1 MLLTDYLHDTGGG
14 HSQTERYWVNIEID
28 YYRFKLKFED
38 YITEI
43 KEICKAILGHINNF
57 GYKEAF
63 SVTTDE
69 QDK

>member
-1 MLLTDYLHDTGGG
+1 MLVTNYLHDKCGG
-14 HSQTERYWVNIEID
+14 HSETGRYLVIL
-28 YYRFKLKFED
+28 KLTIADPNFKFED

-43 KEICKAILGHINNF
+43 KEICKAILGYINNF

>member
-1 MLLTDYLHDTGGG
+1 LTITD
-14 HSQTERYWVNIEID
+14 SN
-28 YYRFKLKFED
+28 FKFED

-43 KEICKAILGHINNF
+43 KEICEAILGYINNF

-69 QDK
+69 